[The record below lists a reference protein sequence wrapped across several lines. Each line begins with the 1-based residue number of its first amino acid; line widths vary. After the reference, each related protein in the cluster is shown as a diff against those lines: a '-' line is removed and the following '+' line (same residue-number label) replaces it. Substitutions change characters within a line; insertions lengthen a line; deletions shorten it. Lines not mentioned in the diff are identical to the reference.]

1 MPAIRSLSEFNR
13 NQNALIEE
21 LADTC
26 EPLYLTRNGAACVVV
41 MDASA
46 FDEAMSFRN
55 ELFEQ
60 ELRTYRSL
68 MRGYADVLDGN
79 TVNATEADREIRRAK
94 GWS

>member
-13 NQNALIEE
+13 SQNALIEE
-21 LADTC
+21 LADTR

-55 ELFEQ
+55 ELLEQ
-60 ELRTYRSL
+60 ELRTYRGL
-68 MRGYADVLDGN
+68 MKGYEEVLDGN
-79 TVNATEADREIRRAK
+79 VVDAAEADREIRRAK
-94 GWS
+94 GWL